1 MEFPFRKRSWQLV
14 DDFTTNLGKACLLFD
29 VVAHHHI
36 MKADL
41 EEDEEVEVSSICTVC
56 NGVIFF

>member
-56 NGVIFF
+56 